1 MTDPLGLSGT
11 QAAIDPVDAAACR
24 GFAQHHGSPNL
35 GPVTVII
42 PAYREAASISAV
54 VEAIPRE
61 ALGLRTA
68 TLVVVDGPDDETIA
82 AANASGAFVCVAPVN
97 RGQGAAL
104 KLGYALARSHGAR
117 YLVTIDADG
126 QYDPAE
132 IPEVLEPIVG
142 GTADFV
148 SGSRRLG
155 VNFQGDRVRE
165 LGVVV
170 YAALISVLTS
180 HRVTD
185 PSFGL
190 RAMRTAVPCSLTLRQ
205 PQYQAGELLVA
216 VIMNGYRVAE
226 RPATMRA
233 RSRGSS
239 HKGSNILYGWRFGSV
254 VVSTWQRERRLRHR
268 GSTG

>member
-1 MTDPLGLSGT
+1 MTDSPQLPSAH
-11 QAAIDPVDAAACR
+11 AAVDAVDAAAFR
-24 GFAQHHGSPNL
+24 SFAQHHGAPDI

-42 PAYREAASISAV
+42 PAYREAESIGAV
-54 VEAIPRE
+54 VEAIPAE
-61 ALGLRTA
+61 VHGLRVV
-68 TLVVVDGPDDETIA
+68 TLVVVDGPDDETID
-82 AANASGAFVCVAPVN
+82 AANASGAFVCAAPVN
-97 RGQGAAL
+97 RGQGAVL
-104 KLGYALARSHGAR
+104 QLGYRLARAHGGR

-132 IPEVLEPIVG
+132 IPALLEPIIAD
-142 GTADFV
+142 TADFV

-155 VNFQGDRVRE
+155 ANFQRDRVRE

-170 YAALISVLTS
+170 YGSLITVLTS

-190 RAMRTAVPCSLTLRQ
+190 RAMRADVPSSLTLRQ

-216 VIMNGYRVAE
+216 AIMNGYRVAE

-254 VVSTWQRERRLRHR
+254 VVSTWLRERRIRR
-268 GSTG
+268 GGSAE